1 MKEELSDTSNY
12 TETESISSASQALA
26 AGEVVLGDLVGIT
39 AEGQAKVSF
48 SVGGEVFDSRIA
60 KTTQPLKPSYIG
72 RQAVLMFLDQD
83 LCQPIITGFIH
94 GSLESFL
101 TVADDVGA
109 QDVSTQDVSTQ
120 DVSTQD
126 VSTQDVST
134 QDVSTQDVS
143 TQDVSTQDVSTQDVS
158 TQDVSTQDVSTQDV
172 STQDSNEDQ
181 GVFPSEPEA
190 PLTVK
195 VDADQEKKLFLEGKD
210 EVVLKCGEASIT
222 LTRQGKVILRGKYIL
237 SRSSG
242 VNRILGGSVQVN

>member
-1 MKEELSDTSNY
+1 MKEELSDTSHY
-12 TETESISSASQALA
+12 TETESISSASEALA

-120 DVSTQD
+120 D
-126 VSTQDVST
+126 
-134 QDVSTQDVS
+134 
-143 TQDVSTQDVSTQDVS
+143 
-158 TQDVSTQDVSTQDV
+158 
-172 STQDSNEDQ
+172 SNEDQ
-181 GVFPSEPEA
+181 DVFPSEPEA

>member
-1 MKEELSDTSNY
+1 VKEELSDTSNY
-12 TETESISSASQALA
+12 TETESISSASEALA

-120 DVSTQD
+120 D
-126 VSTQDVST
+126 
-134 QDVSTQDVS
+134 
-143 TQDVSTQDVSTQDVS
+143 
-158 TQDVSTQDVSTQDV
+158 
-172 STQDSNEDQ
+172 SNEDQ
-181 GVFPSEPEA
+181 DVFPSEPEA

>member
-1 MKEELSDTSNY
+1 VKEELSDTSNY
-12 TETESISSASQALA
+12 TETESISSASEALA

-126 VSTQDVST
+126 VSTQD
-134 QDVSTQDVS
+134 
-143 TQDVSTQDVSTQDVS
+143 
-158 TQDVSTQDVSTQDV
+158 
-172 STQDSNEDQ
+172 SNEDQ
-181 GVFPSEPEA
+181 DVFPSEPEA

>member
-12 TETESISSASQALA
+12 TETESISSASEALA

-120 DVSTQD
+120 D
-126 VSTQDVST
+126 
-134 QDVSTQDVS
+134 
-143 TQDVSTQDVSTQDVS
+143 
-158 TQDVSTQDVSTQDV
+158 
-172 STQDSNEDQ
+172 SNEDQ
-181 GVFPSEPEA
+181 DVFPSEPEA